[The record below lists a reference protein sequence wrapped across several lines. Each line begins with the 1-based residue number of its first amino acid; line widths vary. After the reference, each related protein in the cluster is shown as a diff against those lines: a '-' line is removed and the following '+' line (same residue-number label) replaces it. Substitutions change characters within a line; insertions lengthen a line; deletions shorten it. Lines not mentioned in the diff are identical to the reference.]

1 MTIITL
7 TLTKR
12 AANLKAA
19 LALLAVLHRLAMER
33 IADREAQAVAEEE
46 APRTLGGND
55 PDPEKELAALA
66 RLDPEAIT
74 RIHGRYFPDIYRFA
88 RYRLNDEALA
98 EDVAA
103 ETFTRLLEYTY
114 KGRGPRTNLRGWLMR
129 TAANLVNDYYRAMYN
144 RPTTELPET
153 LPSSNPGPVGM
164 FEATDEKRRLHAALG
179 TLTED
184 QANVLALRFGSG
196 LSLAETADALGK
208 NANAIKA
215 LQFRAIGALR
225 RELTQ
230 A

>member
-1 MTIITL
+1 MTGPAHL
-7 TLTKR
+7 ED
-12 AANLKAA
+12 A
-19 LALLAVLHRLAMER
+19 LALLGVLNRLAVQRLAE
-33 IADREAQAVAEEE
+33 REAQSGGAAESDS
-46 APRTLGGND
+46 AGSD
-55 PDPEKELAALA
+55 PDPENELAALA
-66 RLDPEAIT
+66 ELDPEAIT
-74 RIHGRYFPDIYRFA
+74 RIHGRYFPDVYRFA

-103 ETFTRLLEYTY
+103 EAFARLLEHTY
-114 KGRGPRTNLRGWLMR
+114 RGRGPKTNLRGWLMR
-129 TAANLVNDYYRAMYN
+129 TAANLVNDFYRGVYN
-144 RPTTELPET
+144 HPTAELPET
-153 LPSSNPGPVGM
+153 LPAGGLGPSGA
-164 FEATDEKRRLHAALG
+164 FEASEEKHRLHTALA

-225 RELTQ
+225 REMTQ